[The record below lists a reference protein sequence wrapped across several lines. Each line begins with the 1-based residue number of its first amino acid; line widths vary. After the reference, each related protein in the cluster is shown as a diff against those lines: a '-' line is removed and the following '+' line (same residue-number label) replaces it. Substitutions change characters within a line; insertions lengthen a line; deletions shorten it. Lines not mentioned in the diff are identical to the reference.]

1 MKDMSRNNGTKE
13 MEMEVKEGRIR
24 KTTYEKPS
32 LMEYGPIETLTQG
45 NGSVPNESFGGGLS
59 TNRRRS

>member
-32 LMEYGPIETLTQG
+32 LMEYGP
-45 NGSVPNESFGGGLS
+45 
-59 TNRRRS
+59 NRNTHPRQWLGA